1 MKHRGTNLLR
11 RLLLISD
18 QSGFARDVI
27 ARWQMQPHLP
37 EFTALNSELFRSATA
52 SPFEVALAGDVHPG
66 RSAEVL
72 SLLNRG
78 TASAI
83 YVAASAE
90 SVHTLR
96 RDFPRVT
103 VVPRH
108 DAWLDTVVLV
118 SEELLKRAEI
128 SVHLNRLEQNARAQQ
143 AYAALGKYMLEMR
156 HGFNNALTSVLGNAE
171 LLLLQSEVLDAG
183 MQEQLET
190 VHAMTLRL
198 HEMMQRFT
206 SLELEM
212 QCAEKTARPEKAVE
226 QLSFEARA

>member
-1 MKHRGTNLLR
+1 MKHRSTNPLR

-18 QSGFARDVI
+18 QSGFARDLI
-27 ARWQMQPHLP
+27 ARWQMQPQVP
-37 EFTALNSELFRSATA
+37 EFTALNSELFRSASA
-52 SPFEVALAGDVHPG
+52 SVFDVVLVGDL
-66 RSAEVL
+66 RSERCAEVM

-78 TASAI
+78 TPSAI
-83 YVAASAE
+83 YVASAPE

-96 RDFPRVT
+96 RDHPRIT
-103 VVPRH
+103 IIPRH

-118 SEELLKRAEI
+118 AEEVLKRAEI
-128 SVHLNRLEQNARAQQ
+128 SAHLNRLEQNSRVQQ
-143 AYAALGKYMLEMR
+143 AYATLGKYMLEMR

-206 SLELEM
+206 SLEVEM
-212 QCAEKTARPEKAVE
+212 QCTEKTARPDKAVE
-226 QLSFEARA
+226 QLSLEARA